1 MLPINDNIAG
11 YWEKMGDS
19 RFIIEPEIEVEVY
32 RWYPHGQPKECFVEF
47 QSPKEAPKRRFYPTK
62 VLEALKLRKPADDY
76 VEEMCRL
83 GIQFLPELE
92 SDFLKWCQANQS
104 GSDLTTD
111 KYIPTKENLDFHLAI
126 FKSRHEGHQGVN
138 RNFHRNDDFY
148 GTEQNRDL
156 DDFLVPGFNLSFKKL
171 GSKQTG
177 SDIVNHIF
185 ESVTNVPISTSS
197 EKKAGAESNFPI
209 FLRTVLDFIL
219 IQGFNSDDSLASCV
233 QIEQN
238 ACKIAPALINEID
251 LANDLSFAEDNFDDY
266 KHFHSRLTEKYS
278 SEPADFQRWLKQ
290 EREKGYIRLLPGHN
304 KLNGDNRDSA
314 IEKGKCFF
322 RVILWTSF
330 QLMSRAY
337 GVTVLQQWN
346 SLSNT
351 KCVSPSDK
359 EVLAF
364 FSLHAPRSDHGG
376 LPIWFFGPN
385 VIRWY
390 MEILPDLV
398 WGAPH
403 KNSNRLTFL
412 VALYGATARNRRDV
426 DARKKGMKRVVDKS
440 DLSTEKFFIKS
451 SKKSSGNTNAGIG
464 YFDSLNEIK
473 DVFAAESTEE
483 IEDVIV
489 EPTEGIEDV
498 IAAEPNEEIGDD
510 LAEKHP
516 EIPWPPI
523 CPCNRYLN
531 WVGPRPPLKS
541 ESWLI
546 VETECKSCKR
556 EETYRV
562 SRNKTYP
569 VN

>member
-32 RWYPHGQPKECFVEF
+32 RWYPYGQPKECFVEF

-83 GIQFLPELE
+83 GIQFLPEFE

-104 GSDLTTD
+104 GGDLTTD

-148 GTEQNRDL
+148 GTEQNRGL

-177 SDIVNHIF
+177 SDIINHIF

-197 EKKAGAESNFPI
+197 EKKAGAQSNFPI

-219 IQGFNSDDSLASCV
+219 IQGFNSEDSLASGV

-266 KHFHSRLTEKYS
+266 KYFHSLLTKKYS
-278 SEPADFQRWLKQ
+278 SKPADFQRWLKQ
-290 EREKGYIRLLPGHN
+290 EREKGYIRLLPGHT
-304 KLNGDNRDSA
+304 KLTGADRISA
-314 IEKGKCFF
+314 IEKGKRFF

-351 KCVSPSDK
+351 KCVDASDE
-359 EVLAF
+359 EVQAF
-364 FSLHAPRSDHGG
+364 ISLHAPRSDHGG
-376 LPIWFFGPN
+376 IPIWFFGPN

-390 MEILPDLV
+390 IKSLTNLV
-398 WGAPH
+398 WKAPH
-403 KNSNRLTFL
+403 QISNSITLL
-412 VALYGATARNRRDV
+412 IALYGATARNRRDI
-426 DARKKGMKRVVDKS
+426 DARKKGMKRVVDNS

-464 YFDSLNEIK
+464 YFDSPNEIE
-473 DVFAAESTEE
+473 DVFADESTEE
-483 IEDVIV
+483 IENDIV
-489 EPTEGIEDV
+489 EPTKGIEDV
-498 IAAEPNEEIGDD
+498 FAAEPNEEIGDD

-516 EIPWPPI
+516 EIHSNI
-523 CPCNRYLN
+523 CHCGGMLIRVEKPM
-531 WVGPRPPLKS
+531 KS
-541 ESWLI
+541 ESWWI
-546 VETECKSCKR
+546 VETECNRCYQEK
-556 EETYRV
+556 TYRAP
-562 SRNKTYP
+562 RNKTYT